1 MTPIQTI
8 GSWYSPVLLLFVTFY
23 FSFFAYALSSHI
35 FLHVYFSKNRRNIVT
50 NSLIG
55 KLKNKSDIG
64 VKNEYV
70 SHLLINKIDY
80 YECINLRRT
89 IVQRK
94 RSCSFTLT
102 VVNLRCKI
110 C

>member
-8 GSWYSPVLLLFVTFY
+8 GSWYSSVLLLFVTFY
-23 FSFFAYALSSHI
+23 FSLFAHALSSHI

-55 KLKNKSDIG
+55 KLKHKSDVK
-64 VKNEYV
+64 VKNEYI

-80 YECINLRRT
+80 YECINFENH
-89 IVQRK
+89 K
-94 RSCSFTLT
+94 RMHKLEKNNSTKKT
-102 VVNLRCKI
+102 
-110 C
+110 